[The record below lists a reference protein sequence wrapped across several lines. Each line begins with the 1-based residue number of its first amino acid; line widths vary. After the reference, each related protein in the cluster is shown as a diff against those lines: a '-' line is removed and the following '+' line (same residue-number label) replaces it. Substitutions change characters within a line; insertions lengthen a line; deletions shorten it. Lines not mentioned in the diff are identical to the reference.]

1 MNIEYI
7 FYEKVGDYCGI
18 FQKEEEEKLQEEM
31 KNLKSLVKSV
41 CLENVFLFLMR
52 VSFLMMRFLKKNI
65 AVNIYEYKIR

>member
-41 CLENVFLFLMR
+41 CLENVLDIPILDE
-52 VSFLMMRFLKKNI
+52 SFLSNDEIFEKK
-65 AVNIYEYKIR
+65 YCCKYL